1 MRIDRHRRVKEA
13 FHLKRRVVCEWIDR
27 SSDHVFDIERGNNP
41 KIDLAI
47 NPAKGQIVDL
57 VAEGRNIVTLGR
69 VHMHSENIVPSPIHM
84 LRQLKGERS
93 ITTLVLAELLPVD
106 PYRRSRHRPFEIDKN
121 PLTSLRTW
129 QLEMPAVRRNELILL
144 IIEGV
149 PWQRLIRVRNH
160 NARERPYRRTPAWY
174 RPPQPSD

>member
-13 FHLKRRVVCEWIDR
+13 FHLKRRVVSEWIDR
-27 SSDHVFDIERGNNP
+27 SSDHVFDIERGNNTQ
-41 KIDLAI
+41 IDLAI

-93 ITTLVLAELLPVD
+93 ITTLVLAELLP
-106 PYRRSRHRPFEIDKN
+106 
-121 PLTSLRTW
+121 
-129 QLEMPAVRRNELILL
+129 
-144 IIEGV
+144 
-149 PWQRLIRVRNH
+149 
-160 NARERPYRRTPAWY
+160 
-174 RPPQPSD
+174 